1 LAGVTT
7 GRQSPP
13 ASSALAIHGVEP
25 WPSRECGQID
35 ADASIDRQTG
45 ARRARTGLPRLALD
59 GLLFLRGEIR
69 ASEVWLVVI
78 AALVG
83 AASGLATIG
92 IGEAAHTLQILLY
105 NIDFDERLSA
115 LQRVDPRR
123 LVALPLGGGLLA
135 LLGWAWARG
144 RATTPVDPVEAN
156 ALRGGRMSF
165 RDSLFVT
172 VQTLCSNGF
181 GASVGLEA
189 AYAQMGGALASI
201 TGRFFN
207 LRRSDL
213 RTFVGAG
220 AGAAIGVAFGAPL
233 AGAFYAFEIVIGSYT
248 VANVAPVI
256 AAAIAGWLMTR
267 LVHFEPMVIPITTP
281 DDYHL
286 SHYLLY
292 AGLGVASAFFG
303 IAVMRL
309 VGWTDVLTG
318 RLTTARPY
326 RPIAGGVLL
335 VGMAL
340 LSIQTLSAGHGAM
353 SLDLTAKLGIGALVF
368 LILTKSIAS
377 IISLGFGF
385 RGGLFFA
392 SLYLGSLL
400 GRLYAVLIDTYAHGS
415 LDPTAASLVGMG
427 AVAVAIVGGPLT
439 MSFLVLQTTGDS
451 GLTAA
456 TLTASVIAS
465 LLVRETFG
473 YSFSTWRLHL
483 RGETIRSAH
492 DVGWLLTLTAGRMM
506 RTDAPTIAASA
517 DLAEFRRRFPLGS
530 TRRVVALGDDGK
542 YAGLVMTDAV
552 YAHEK
557 GERKVAD
564 YAVNQEEWL
573 SPDLSIRSIMGVF
586 DRTGSDELAVLDE
599 TRNVLGVLSEAYAT
613 RRYAEEL
620 EKNRRDLI
628 GGE

>member
-1 LAGVTT
+1 VIT
-7 GRQSPP
+7 QP
-13 ASSALAIHGVEP
+13 
-25 WPSRECGQID
+25 D
-35 ADASIDRQTG
+35 AAVAQAA
-45 ARRARTGLPRLALD
+45 ARRRSRALRLALEA
-59 GLLFLRGEIR
+59 LVFLRGEIR
-69 ASEVWLVVI
+69 ASELWLVAI
-78 AALVG
+78 ATLVG
-83 AASGLATIG
+83 AAAGLATIG
-92 IGEAAHTLQILLY
+92 IGVAAHTLQMLLY

-115 LQRVDPRR
+115 LQTVDPSR
-123 LVALPLGGGLLA
+123 LGALPLGGA
-135 LLGWAWARG
+135 LLVAMTWAWSRG

-165 RDSLFVT
+165 RDSLFVAA
-172 VQTLCSNGF
+172 QTICSNGF

-213 RTFVGAG
+213 RTYVGAG

-248 VANVAPVI
+248 VANVAAVI

-281 DDYHL
+281 DDYRL
-286 SHYLLY
+286 AHYLLY
-292 AGLGVASAFFG
+292 AGLGLVCAFYGVA
-303 IAVMRL
+303 IMRL
-309 VGWTDVLTG
+309 VGWTELLTG
-318 RLTTARPY
+318 RLTVARPY
-326 RPIAGGVLL
+326 RPIMGGVIL
-335 VGMAL
+335 AA
-340 LSIQTLSAGHGAM
+340 IAFFAPQTLSAGHGAM
-353 SLDLTAKLGIGALVF
+353 YLDLTAKLGVGALIF
-368 LILTKSIAS
+368 LILSKSAAS
-377 IISLGFGF
+377 VVSLGFGF

-392 SLYLGSLL
+392 SLYLGSLV
-400 GRLYAVLIDTYAHGS
+400 GRLFAVLLDTYAGAS
-415 LDPTAASLVGMG
+415 LDPTAASLVGLG

-456 TLTASVIAS
+456 TLTASIVAS

-492 DVGWLLTLTAGRMM
+492 DVGWLRTLTAGRMM
-506 RTDAPTIAASA
+506 RTDTRTIAAAA

-530 TRRVVALGDDGK
+530 TQRVIAVDETNH
-542 YAGLVMTDAV
+542 YAGIVPTSAV
-552 YAHEK
+552 YIDED
-557 GERKVAD
+557 GEGVVSELTIHND
-564 YAVNQEEWL
+564 DWL
-573 SPDLSIRSIMGVF
+573 APDMSIKEIMGVF
-586 DRTGSDELAVLDE
+586 DRTGADELAVLNDRRE
-599 TRNVLGVLSEAYAT
+599 VLGVLSEGYAT

-628 GGE
+628 GGD